1 MFIEQVKTRT
11 RRRLHD
17 ALFGVVAED
26 GECTFTHVKAVT
38 SFLLSAVDMAGI
50 NALCRHFYRR
60 KIRILAY
67 HGVDSLSDPV
77 VNGDDLQVNPL
88 VFRAQMEELKR
99 NFNVV
104 SLGALVVALNDGGEI
119 PERAVAITFDDG
131 YRNNLTIAAP
141 ILKEYGFPATF
152 FVTTGFLDGR
162 AVPWW
167 YRLREVVSKTD
178 RPFLS
183 LPDGAPA
190 GLETVEGRIRVVM
203 EWERCL
209 KRQPAAERERRLK
222 EFLASCGGDTGL
234 SMYPLMTRDEVRKLA
249 EMGFEIGPHTVTHIS
264 MSHESAAVV
273 EAEIVESLR
282 SIYEVTGQTPVCYS
296 YPYGFVSAE
305 QTAILD
311 RMKSLGI
318 RAAVTTAEGLVQ
330 RGDDVFRLRRLNVSG
345 HRRASFAALVSGLTG
360 VVRRNE

>member
-1 MFIEQVKTRT
+1 M
-11 RRRLHD
+11 
-17 ALFGVVAED
+17 
-26 GECTFTHVKAVT
+26 KAVT
-38 SFLLSAVDMAGI
+38 SFLLSVADRAGL
-50 NALCRHFYRR
+50 NDWCRHLYRR
-60 KIRILAY
+60 RIRILAY
-67 HGVDSLSDPV
+67 HGVDSFSDPV

-88 VFRAQMEELKR
+88 VFRAQMEELKQH
-99 NFNVV
+99 FNVV
-104 SLGALVVALNDGGEI
+104 SLGSLVVALNDGGEI
-119 PERAVAITFDDG
+119 PERAVAMTFDDG
-131 YRNNLTIAAP
+131 YRNNLTVVAP

-167 YRLREVVSKTD
+167 YRLREAVSRTD

-183 LPDGAPA
+183 LPNGASA
-190 GLETVEGRIRVVM
+190 ELETVGGRIRVVM

-209 KRQPAAERERRLK
+209 KTQPAVERERRLK
-222 EFLASCGGDTGL
+222 EILLSCGGDWGWP
-234 SMYPLMTRDEVRKLA
+234 MYPLMTREEVRQLA

-273 EAEIVESLR
+273 EEEIAASLR
-282 SIYEVTGQTPVCYS
+282 SIYEITGQTPSCYS

-311 RMKSLGI
+311 RMKKLGI
-318 RAAVTTAEGLVQ
+318 RAAVTTAEGMVQ
-330 RGDDVFRLRRLNVSG
+330 RGDDVFRLRRLNISG

-360 VVRRNE
+360 VVRRND